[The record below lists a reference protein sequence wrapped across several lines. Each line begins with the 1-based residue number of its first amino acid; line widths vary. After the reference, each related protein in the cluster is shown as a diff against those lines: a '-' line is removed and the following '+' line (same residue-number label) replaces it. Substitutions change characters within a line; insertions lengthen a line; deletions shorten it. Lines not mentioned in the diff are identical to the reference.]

1 MASAIN
7 DNYPVQGNPTTQ
19 SVRDNFAIAKNEITN
34 LQSQLAGV
42 LLNMPYLPLAGAQ
55 MTGPMLLPPGDPPE
69 DLSPATKL
77 YVDSLAAYV
86 TTLDARITALE
97 QNPLAARVAALE
109 KN

>member
-7 DNYPVQGNPTTQ
+7 DNYPVEGNPTTK
-19 SVRDNFAIAKNEITN
+19 SVRDNFTIAKNEITN
-34 LQSQLAGV
+34 LQTQLAGV
-42 LLNMPYLPLAGAQ
+42 LLNMPYMPLAGAT
-55 MTGPMLLPPGDPPE
+55 MTGPLILRGEPTQ
-69 DLSPATKL
+69 DLEAATKL

-109 KN
+109 QHD

>member
-7 DNYPVQGNPTTQ
+7 DTHPIEGNPTTQ
-19 SVRDNFAIAKNEITN
+19 SVRDNFTIAKNEITN
-34 LQSQLAGV
+34 LQNQIAGV
-42 LLNMPYLPLAGAQ
+42 LLNMPYLPLAGAT

-86 TTLDARITALE
+86 TTLDARI
-97 QNPLAARVAALE
+97 AALE
-109 KN
+109 NPPLREIE